1 MKNSP
6 THPAKPRRRPQSV
19 RIMRYVLSFL
29 SSLLIVSVTAQTGPG
44 GVGTSA
50 TNLLWLSADQG
61 VTAPTLAVSQWADR
75 SGNANHANQS
85 TSNRQPIYLTNS
97 INGYPAIQFD
107 NDQTTPDFLQV
118 NDNSTLEGMS
128 GLTAFAVF
136 NLNAG
141 TAISAPRCV
150 FGKRNGVDVQQAY
163 NWFFW
168 NSGANLAQHLDID
181 GTGNRAS
188 SSDNLATGV
197 TYLGGFTYHGA
208 TPSNAQDQVLFNAGT
223 ATGNAAETSTSI
235 PNYSSNLLLGV
246 LQGHTGS
253 GANTSR
259 FNGRMSEVI
268 LYNTVLNSV
277 QQTLVNNYLAA
288 KYGTTLS
295 TNDLYT
301 QDLPANGNFD
311 HDVAGIGRRTS
322 TDLHTDSRGSGIV
335 RINNASGLGDDE
347 YLLWGHNNAA
357 MGSWG
362 VSDYPPALQGRLAR
376 VWRVS
381 EVNASNVAVNVGSVD
396 ITFDLTGL
404 SPVNVADLRL
414 LVDTDNDG
422 LFADETAIGGATN
435 PSGNNFRFTGISALV
450 NGRRFTLGTVNRE
463 STPLPIELIAFTA
476 RNEEQVVGLE
486 WTTATERNNALFEV
500 ERSTDLL
507 AWTVVAARPGA
518 GDSESLLSYAAEDV
532 EPLNGTSY
540 YRLRQIDTDGA
551 STRSDVVA
559 LTRTNEV
566 NVAVLPV
573 PFEDQ
578 LMVQVPEG
586 KLLSIDLFN
595 ASGQRLMIEQQ
606 HGPAAHRLNTAAL
619 PAGAYVILVNTAQGA
634 FRRTIIKGN

>member
-1 MKNSP
+1 M
-6 THPAKPRRRPQSV
+6 
-19 RIMRYVLSFL
+19 
-29 SSLLIVSVTAQTGPG
+29 VSVMAQTGPG
-44 GVGTSA
+44 GVGSSA
-50 TNLLWLSADQG
+50 TNILWLSADQG

-85 TSNRQPIYLTNS
+85 TSNRQPIYLTSS

-435 PSGNNFRFTGISALV
+435 PSGNNFRFTGISALA
-450 NGRRFTLGTVNRE
+450 NGLRFTLGTVNRE
-463 STPLPIELIAFTA
+463 STPLPIELISFNAQS
-476 RNEEQVVGLE
+476 EERVVDLA
-486 WTTATERNNALFEV
+486 WSTATERNNALFEV
-500 ERSTDLL
+500 ERSADLL
-507 AWTVVAARPGA
+507 VWNVVAERQGA
-518 GDSESLLSYAAEDV
+518 GDSQALLNYTAQDT

-540 YRLRQIDTDGA
+540 YRLRQIDSDGT
-551 STRSDVVA
+551 STLSETVPV
-559 LTRTNEV
+559 TRTNV
-566 NVAVLPV
+566 VDVSVHPI

-578 LMVQVPEG
+578 LTVDASEDR
-586 KLLSIDLFN
+586 LLSIELFN
-595 ASGQRLMIEQQ
+595 LSGQRLMVDRHQ
-606 HGPAAHRLNTAAL
+606 GPGRAVLNTAAL
-619 PAGAYVILVNTAQGA
+619 PAGLYVIDVRTTKGP
-634 FRRTIIKGN
+634 FRKTIIKDN